1 MDILK
6 YVLIFFIII
15 TNIFSENVFSYFST
29 DTNDFYKKENG
40 EKFLYVFAIGG
51 IMANSPLDQ
60 SIRDFYQ
67 NKIRNEN
74 TDYLSKTTKLFGE
87 GDIMIPLM
95 FALDG
100 MGSILNNNE
109 LKDIGRNTLRA
120 YLVGAPS
127 MLLMQKI
134 TGGSRPEEIKNPS
147 RWKFFKD
154 ENGVSGHAFMGS
166 IPFLVLAKSSENEY
180 LSDFFKGIS
189 FCTAISRVNDDAHF
203 PSQILLGWYMG
214 NMAVESVYSSIDS
227 KSTTTNDITLSLLGN
242 ILGFSFV
249 QKISSKAWESNKV
262 LVLPI
267 VDNDK
272 YGIYFSKQF

>member
-6 YVLIFFIII
+6 YILIFFIII

-29 DTNDFYKKENG
+29 DTNNFYKKENG